1 MRLYVSRM
9 NIMKKN
15 HKCAHFTFLCYRAVN
30 RFFLSYAHDPAWR
43 IKKTGTM
50 RSVTV
55 TVIASRVLYHFTHP
69 TVTVTRDTFIAGT
82 RPALPT
88 EQTRY

>member
-1 MRLYVSRM
+1 MCPFHISLLSR
-9 NIMKKN
+9 
-15 HKCAHFTFLCYRAVN
+15 VN
-30 RFFLSYAHDPAWR
+30 RFFKLRTWSCLEN
-43 IKKTGTM
+43 KKTGTM
-50 RSVTV
+50 RIVTV
-55 TVIASRVLYHFTHP
+55 TIASRVLYHFTHP